1 MFRYYIIAI
10 LALFIDQVTKWAVAT
25 YMTMGQSIPL
35 IAGVFHLTS
44 HRNRGA
50 AFGILQNQRLFFIVV
65 TSVVVVGILVYLR
78 KIYRE
83 QKLLSYGLAFIL
95 GGALGNFLDRTVKG
109 EVVDML
115 DFRLIN
121 YPIFN
126 LADSFIVTGV
136 MLVMIDT
143 IIASKKDKKASPSL
157 TE

>member
-95 GGALGNFLDRTVKG
+95 GGALGNFVDRAVKG